1 MSKGKVL
8 VIDDE
13 DLMCDLIEQVLEI
26 KGYAITTM
34 TNSSDALEEIEQK
47 KDYDVII
54 ADIRMPKVSGID
66 LLRAANAQNMNYQFI
81 LITGFYN
88 LLAPDILKLL
98 NPFGFIKKPFDIN
111 TLISTVEKAFAK
123 KDEIDSKED
132 QQ

>member
-26 KGYAITTM
+26 KGYSITTM
-34 TNSSDALEEIEQK
+34 TNSSAALEEIEQK

-66 LLRAANAQNMNYQFI
+66 LLRAANAQNMGYQFI

-111 TLISTVEKAFAK
+111 TLITTVEKAFAK
-123 KDEIDSKED
+123 KDEIDSKKNK
-132 QQ
+132 

>member
-26 KGYAITTM
+26 KGYSITTM
-34 TNSSDALEEIEQK
+34 TNSSAALEEIEQK

-66 LLRAANAQNMNYQFI
+66 LLRAANAQNMDYQFI

-111 TLISTVEKAFAK
+111 TLITTVEKAFAK
-123 KDEIDSKED
+123 KDEINGKKDK
-132 QQ
+132 Q

>member
-1 MSKGKVL
+1 MRKGKIL

-13 DLMCDLIEQVLEI
+13 DLMCDLIEQVLEM

-34 TNSSDALEEIEQK
+34 TNSTEALEEIKQK

-66 LLRAANAQNMNYQFI
+66 LLRTSNAQDMDYQFI

-88 LLAPDILKLL
+88 LLSPDILKPL

-111 TLISTVEKAFAK
+111 TLISTVEQAFEK
-123 KDEIDSKED
+123 KSEIDNNRH
-132 QQ
+132 

>member
-1 MSKGKVL
+1 MQKGKIL

-13 DLMCDLIEQVLEI
+13 DLMCDLIEQVLEM

-34 TNSSDALEEIEQK
+34 TNSTEALEEIKQK
-47 KDYDVII
+47 KDYDIII

-66 LLRAANAQNMNYQFI
+66 LLRTSNAQDMNYQFI

-88 LLAPDILKLL
+88 LLSPDILKPL

-111 TLISTVEKAFAK
+111 TLISTVEQAFEKK
-123 KDEIDSKED
+123 KDIDNNTH
-132 QQ
+132 